1 VVGVL
6 VRKARNS
13 LSARDLTET
22 ALLISDALDV
32 QRNRLTH
39 LQGDVHTTVAGAEC
53 GFPAPDSNPGNNR
66 NTSCAL
72 VDFKSADFMDGLGF
86 VMHDCARVDFA

>member
-1 VVGVL
+1 MAAGHRFRVAPAKIMV
-6 VRKARNS
+6 S
-13 LSARDLTET
+13 CIPPWS
-22 ALLISDALDV
+22 V

-66 NTSCAL
+66 NSFCAL
-72 VDFKSADFMDGLGF
+72 VDFKPADFMDDLGF
-86 VMHDCARVDFA
+86 VMHDCARVAFA